1 VRFAAAVLSVG
12 TLTGCGSSGSGG
24 AGDADQIRSAI
35 IASASIPD
43 LATCSKVFT
52 DDGIKQFF
60 REDSPEAAK
69 KDCAKE
75 AGNQQ
80 NKDRGKQL
88 TITDVSVTGATASAS
103 ASLKDR
109 KAVYKLVQQTG
120 SWKIDGISEA
130 AGGSSSSSSTTT
142 GSTTTTTDTTST
154 ATASSASSAV
164 SRATLD
170 TAATDY
176 NAGLRRF
183 LARGRP
189 DAVANNVPAL
199 KADVSQFRD
208 VVFNFDTAVR
218 KISPPDAARTEYTA
232 VLEASRTTIADL
244 DAIGSTSDGSE
255 IGRLLKS
262 RIAPDTQTLIASE
275 KALYNGL

>member
-12 TLTGCGSSGSGG
+12 TLAGCGSGGSGG
-24 AGDADQIRSAI
+24 TGAADQIRAAI
-35 IASASIPD
+35 IATVSIPD
-43 LATCSKVFT
+43 VATCSKAFT
-52 DDGIKQFF
+52 DNGIKQFF
-60 REDSPEAAK
+60 REDSPDAAK

-75 AGNQQ
+75 AGSQRI
-80 NKDRGKQL
+80 KDRGKQL

-120 SWKIDGISEA
+120 SWKIDGISDA
-130 AGGSSSSSSTTT
+130 AGSSSSSSTTT
-142 GSTTTTTDTTST
+142 GSTTTTTETTST
-154 ATASSASSAV
+154 GTASSASSAV
-164 SRATLD
+164 SRAALD
-170 TAATDY
+170 TAAMDY
-176 NAGLRRF
+176 NVGLRRF

-208 VVFNFDTAVR
+208 VVFNFDVSVR
-218 KISPPDAARTEYTA
+218 KIPPPDAARTEYNA
-232 VLEASRTTIADL
+232 VLDASRSTIADL
-244 DAIGSTSDGSE
+244 DAIGSTSDASE

-262 RIAPDTQTLIASE
+262 RIAPDTQTLIAAE
-275 KALYNGL
+275 KALYNRL